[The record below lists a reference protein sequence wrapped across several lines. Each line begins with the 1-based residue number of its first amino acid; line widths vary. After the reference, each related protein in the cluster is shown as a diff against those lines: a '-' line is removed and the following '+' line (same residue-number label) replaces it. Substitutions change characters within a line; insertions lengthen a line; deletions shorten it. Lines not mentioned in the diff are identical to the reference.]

1 MSRTNLFLL
10 RKDFFEKSGIGLG
23 KKKTHLYP
31 FGCEQK
37 PEGDKDA
44 SESGSRIGV

>member
-1 MSRTNLFLL
+1 M
-10 RKDFFEKSGIGLG
+10 EIGLG

-31 FGCEQK
+31 FGCKQK

-44 SESGSRIGV
+44 SESGSRIGVRKFGSGDAEDRPTTS